1 MIKVII
7 NSNFW
12 SKKFVIFTPKHLVAS
27 EVVRKELK
35 SISLIFKHAQMMQ
48 ILGQNFQSFLM
59 HRLTKLFSPLPLAL
73 CYYLIYLI
81 MLLFVVFF
89 LLFVFLSCSTS
100 TSSTIVKTMV
110 QHTGDSPSLLREM
123 EKRYKREK

>member
-1 MIKVII
+1 
-7 NSNFW
+7 
-12 SKKFVIFTPKHLVAS
+12 
-27 EVVRKELK
+27 
-35 SISLIFKHAQMMQ
+35 MQ
-48 ILGQNFQSFLM
+48 ILTKIFSLFSCIASQNS
-59 HRLTKLFSPLPLAL
+59 FSPLPLAL

-100 TSSTIVKTMV
+100 TLSTIVKTMV